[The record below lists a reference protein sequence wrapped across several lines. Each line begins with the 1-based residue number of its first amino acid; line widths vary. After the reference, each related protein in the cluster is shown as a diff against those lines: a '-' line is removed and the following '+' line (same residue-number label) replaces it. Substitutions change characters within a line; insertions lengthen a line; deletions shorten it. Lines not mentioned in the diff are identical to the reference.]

1 GLPQVTMNFPEYRKI
16 NDRYRVAVLLDD
28 LSVDGVSACINETM
42 KNRDFLQQMNKAAM
56 VAREVYNWQAEEKGL
71 LQFYQKLFS

>member
-1 GLPQVTMNFPEYRKI
+1 
-16 NDRYRVAVLLDD
+16 
-28 LSVDGVSACINETM
+28 M